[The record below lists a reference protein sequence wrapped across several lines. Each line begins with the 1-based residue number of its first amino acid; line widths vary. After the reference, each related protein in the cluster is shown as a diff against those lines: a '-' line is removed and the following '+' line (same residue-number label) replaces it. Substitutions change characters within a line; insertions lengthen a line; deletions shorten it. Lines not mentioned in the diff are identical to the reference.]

1 MNAKKLTALFVAAGV
16 LAVSPMSAMAKSS
29 EAAPDWEE
37 YDALI
42 AQIKAETDMAE
53 REALMHQA
61 EDILMDTGAI
71 IPIYYYNDVYLQK
84 PEVSGIYSN
93 AYATKFFMFA
103 ENGDNTTLKLNLASE
118 PAYLDPALNS
128 SVDGACLAANSF
140 VGICSYNADGE
151 VENALAD
158 TIDVSEDGLTWTI
171 TLKPDLKWSDG
182 DPLNANDFVYSWNR
196 AADEKTG
203 ADYFYMFDAIARN
216 DDGTLQVTAS
226 EDGQVLTVVLA
237 APCAYFTDL
246 LAFPTY
252 FPVKQAAVE
261 AAEGWEETPGKW
273 AQEAGFVSNGAFVL
287 TEWKHE
293 ESMVY
298 EKNPNYYRA
307 DEVKLERLEFMLSAD
322 DTAIFAAYNAGDIDF
337 ADSVPTDE
345 IASLL
350 DNPEFNIV
358 GELGT
363 YYVAFNVNSSLFE
376 GMTPEQAANMRKGLS
391 MLIDRD
397 YICENIGQTG
407 QEPAS
412 TFIPTGMLDGN
423 GGIFRANDDAY
434 TYPVTS
440 EWAGEETG
448 GYFDPTVDAYDANVE
463 AGIELLKE
471 AGFEFTEDGMLSE
484 ETPINIT
491 YITNPTSGHIAIA
504 ESLQQDFAQIGANIT
519 IEQQEW
525 NVFLDERKQG
535 HFDMAREGWIADF
548 NDPINMLEMWMT
560 DSGNNDA
567 QFGR

>member
-61 EDILMDTGAI
+61 EDILMDTGAV

-84 PEVSGIYSN
+84 PEVTGIYSN

-103 ENGDNTTLKLNLASE
+103 ENGDNTTLKLNLSSE

-158 TIDVSEDGLTWTI
+158 TIDVSEDGLTWTL

>member
-61 EDILMDTGAI
+61 EDILMDTGAV

-84 PEVSGIYSN
+84 PEVTGIYSN

>member
-1 MNAKKLTALFVAAGV
+1 MNAKRLMALAVAAV
-16 LAVSPMSAMAKSS
+16 MAATPATTFAKSS

-42 AQIKAETDMAE
+42 AQIKAETDMAA
-53 REALMHQA
+53 REAMMHQA
-61 EDILMDTGAI
+61 EDMLMDTGAI
-71 IPIYYYNDVYLQK
+71 IPVYYYNDVYLQK
-84 PEVSGIYSN
+84 PEVSGIFSN

-103 ENGDNTTLKLNLASE
+103 ENGENTTLKLNLASE

-140 VGICSYNADGE
+140 AGICSYNADGE
-151 VENALAD
+151 VEKALAD
-158 TIDVSEDGLTWTI
+158 DIQTSEDGLVWTI

-182 DPLNANDFVYSWNR
+182 SELNANDFVYSWNR

-203 ADYFYMFDAIARN
+203 ADYFYMFDAIARK
-216 DDGTLQVTAS
+216 DDGTLAVDAS
-226 EDGQVLTVVLA
+226 EDGQTLTITLA
-237 APCAYFTDL
+237 APCAYFMDL

-252 FPVKQAAVE
+252 FPVPQASVE

-298 EKNPNYYRA
+298 EKNPNYFRA

-337 ADSVPTDE
+337 ADGVPTDE

-363 YYVAFNVNSSLFE
+363 YYIAFNVNSELFT

-391 MLIDRD
+391 LLIDRD

-412 TFIPTGMLDGN
+412 TFIPTGMMDGN
-423 GGIFRANDDAY
+423 GGVFRANDDDY
-434 TYPVTS
+434 TYPVVYTY
-440 EWAGEETG
+440 GEGETG
-448 GYFDPTVDAYDANVE
+448 GYYDPTVDAYDANVE
-463 AGIELLKE
+463 QGIELLKA
-471 AGFEFTEDGMLSE
+471 AGFEFTDDNMLSE

-504 ESLQQDFAQIGANIT
+504 EALQQDFAQIGANIT
-519 IEQQEW
+519 IEQEEW

>member
-61 EDILMDTGAI
+61 EDILMDTGAV

-84 PEVSGIYSN
+84 PEVTGIYSN

-103 ENGDNTTLKLNLASE
+103 ENGDDTTLKLNLSSE

-252 FPVKQAAVE
+252 FPVKQAAV
-261 AAEGWEETPGKW
+261 EGWEETPGKW

>member
-1 MNAKKLTALFVAAGV
+1 MNAKRLMALAVAAV
-16 LAVSPMSAMAKSS
+16 MAATPATTFAKSS

-42 AQIKAETDMAE
+42 AQIKAETDMAA
-53 REALMHQA
+53 RKAMMHQA
-61 EDILMDTGAI
+61 EDMLMDTGAI
-71 IPIYYYNDVYLQK
+71 IPVYYYNDVYLQK
-84 PEVSGIYSN
+84 PEVSGIFSN

-103 ENGDNTTLKLNLASE
+103 ENGENTTLKLNLASE

-140 VGICSYNADGE
+140 AGICSYNADGE
-151 VENALAD
+151 VEKALAD
-158 TIDVSEDGLTWTI
+158 DIQTSEDGLVWTI

-182 DPLNANDFVYSWNR
+182 SELNANDFVYSGNR

-203 ADYFYMFDAIARN
+203 ADYFYMFDAIARK
-216 DDGTLQVTAS
+216 DDGTLAVDAS
-226 EDGQVLTVVLA
+226 EDGQTLTITLA
-237 APCAYFTDL
+237 APCAYFMDL

-252 FPVKQAAVE
+252 FPVPQASVE

-298 EKNPNYYRA
+298 EKNPNYFRA

-363 YYVAFNVNSSLFE
+363 YYIAFNVNSELFA

-391 MLIDRD
+391 LLIDRD

-412 TFIPTGMLDGN
+412 TFIPTGMMDGN
-423 GGIFRANDDAY
+423 GGVFRANDDDY
-434 TYPVTS
+434 TYPVVYTY
-440 EWAGEETG
+440 GEGETG
-448 GYFDPTVDAYDANVE
+448 GYYDPTVDAYDANVE
-463 AGIELLKE
+463 QGIELLKA
-471 AGFEFTEDGMLSE
+471 AGFEITDDGMLSE

-504 ESLQQDFAQIGANIT
+504 EALQQDFAQIGANIT
-519 IEQQEW
+519 IEQEEW